1 MTRAGGR
8 SGGARV
14 PSTPAELVLPAARF
28 SLGFIPQG
36 ARERALQHKT
46 QMYQREGRLSLFAAP
61 NESGFT
67 TPPLGSNLGVV
78 FYRPQPTSS
87 LFFPPFT
94 SGRVTALAVNP
105 SNSNN
110 VFLGGA
116 DGGLWVTTDGG
127 NTWNPLTDNPPNSAK
142 HSDGRCGAIAVDPT
156 TVRGRA
162 EWNLY
167 DGLCGNR

>member
-1 MTRAGGR
+1 
-8 SGGARV
+8 
-14 PSTPAELVLPAARF
+14 
-28 SLGFIPQG
+28 
-36 ARERALQHKT
+36 LQHKT
-46 QMYQREGRLSLFAAP
+46 QMYQGEGRLSLFAAP

-67 TPPLGSNLGVV
+67 TPPLRSNLGVV
-78 FYRPQPTSS
+78 FYRPAADEFSVFSTIHFRPSNGS
-87 LFFPPFT
+87 RGE
-94 SGRVTALAVNP
+94 S

-127 NTWNPLTDNPPNSAK
+127 NTWNPLTDNPPNSANI
-142 HSDGRCGAIAVDPT
+142 SDGRCGRDRGGSHD
-156 TVRGRA
+156 VRGRA